1 MDRNFSLD
9 SIDLEILRL
18 LQNDARITNRD
29 LADAVGIAPS
39 TCLGR
44 VSRLRSAGVIEQY
57 TVRVHPAA
65 LGRPLEALLAV
76 RLQPHRQPY
85 VDAFVEHVLA
95 QSETRTLY
103 HLTGPDDYIIHV
115 AAVDATDL
123 QRFVLNE
130 LTSRPEVALV
140 HTNLIFQQ
148 WPGTPLLPPGAKARN
163 MRPAIGRNQAE
174 SGRPLS

>member
-1 MDRNFSLD
+1 MGENPILD
-9 SIDLEILRL
+9 SIDLEILRI
-18 LQNDARITNRD
+18 LQNDARITNRQ
-29 LADAVGIAPS
+29 LAEAVGIAPS

-44 VSRLRSAGVIEQY
+44 VSRLRSAGVIERY
-57 TVRVHPAA
+57 TLRVNSAA

-95 QSETRTLY
+95 QPETRTLY

-115 AAVDATDL
+115 AAVDAADL

-130 LTSRPEVALV
+130 LTSRLEVALV
-140 HTNLIFQQ
+140 HTNLIFRQ
-148 WPGTPLLPPGAKARN
+148 WHGKPALPPGAET
-163 MRPAIGRNQAE
+163 GT
-174 SGRPLS
+174 SGAGPGTTRRTHR

>member
-1 MDRNFSLD
+1 MD

-18 LQNDARITNRD
+18 LQNDARITNRH

-65 LGRPLEALLAV
+65 LGRPLEASLAV

-85 VDAFVEHVLA
+85 VDAFVDHVLA

-103 HLTGPDDYIIHV
+103 HLTSPDDYIIHV
-115 AAVDATDL
+115 AAVDAADL

-148 WPGTPLLPPGAKARN
+148 WPGTPLLPPGAKARD
-163 MRPAIGRNQAE
+163 MRPAIGGNQPE
-174 SGRPLS
+174 LGRPSS